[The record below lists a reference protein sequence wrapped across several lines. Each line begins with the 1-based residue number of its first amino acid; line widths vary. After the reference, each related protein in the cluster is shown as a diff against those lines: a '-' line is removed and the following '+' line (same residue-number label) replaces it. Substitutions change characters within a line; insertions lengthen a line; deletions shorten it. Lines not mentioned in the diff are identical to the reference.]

1 MPVSD
6 NYIAT
11 FSVVKAFLIAEII
24 DFIFLLS
31 QFPIPNSQFYM
42 SELPPLDNETIWA
55 ILNEEIDD
63 AAVNQLVWQYL
74 GYRCDAETGMWNST
88 NVAEEWCL
96 EYPEPPDFIDSRP
109 ATVKLTRSIIPEN
122 KQLLK
127 EKLGFQGYKI
137 GEFGPRQT
145 RRATMAN
152 WLMGFMENE
161 S

>member
-1 MPVSD
+1 
-6 NYIAT
+6 
-11 FSVVKAFLIAEII
+11 
-24 DFIFLLS
+24 
-31 QFPIPNSQFYM
+31 M
-42 SELPPLDNETIWA
+42 SELPPLNHETIWA

-63 AAVNQLVWQYL
+63 AAVNRLVWQYL
-74 GYRCDAETGMWNST
+74 GYRCDAETGLWNSA
-88 NVAEEWCL
+88 NVADEWRKD
-96 EYPEPPDFIDSRP
+96 YPEPPDFIDSRP

-127 EKLGFQGYKI
+127 EKLGFKGYKI

-152 WLMGFMENE
+152 WLMGFLEVE